1 MKKFICILMVLV
13 LAFSLFACSKSDDSK
28 KDNDKSI
35 SNVGGAEKPQ
45 SVTVNKNDVL
55 PTIDETVLVDK
66 DGLKIIAKELI
77 KEKLYGNDEFAVKLE
92 ITNNTG
98 SDLSVS
104 SCNTYVNDF
113 AIDTD
118 MYTNI
123 SNGNTASP
131 LLFLRKKE
139 IEKSHIDTIAKIET
153 RFKVSTFSSK
163 TDMTT
168 IITSSGENFDYSFDA
183 SGEVIYDNKNIKV
196 VVKDT
201 YKYNDTTYTEFYI
214 ENNSDEIV
222 NVELNK
228 VLVNGEDESVYL
240 NALPVYQGKRCL
252 ALLEYNNEE
261 LTPDNINE
269 LSFQLKLVN
278 NNLFKID
285 TVDNIKITL

>member
-1 MKKFICILMVLV
+1 MKKFICILMILV

-228 VLVNGEDESVYL
+228 VLVNGEDESIYL